1 MAAERIVWYRHPI
14 YAWKHRVRATKKVSR
29 STGGN
34 IFVFLFLLIFGC
46 FMAFPFLYA
55 ILQSFKP
62 MNELFLF
69 PPRFYVSNPTL
80 DNYVMLTQQANSLW
94 IPFTRYLFN
103 SAFVTVCA
111 TVGQV
116 FVCSMGAFVL
126 SKGRIKGKN
135 FIFTIVVTML
145 LFTGETTM
153 IPRYVI
159 MSWMHIIDTYLA
171 IILPAIGAP
180 MGLFLMKQFMQDG
193 IPDSLLES
201 ARLDGASPMR
211 IYWSVA
217 MPIAKPVWLTMIIFA
232 FQGIWSQE
240 GLEFIYDE
248 SIKMLPTLF
257 RQISAAGIARAGV
270 AAAAAVVLMI
280 PPIVVFI
287 TSQSK
292 VIDTM
297 AYSGIK

>member
-1 MAAERIVWYRHPI
+1 
-14 YAWKHRVRATKKVSR
+14 
-29 STGGN
+29 
-34 IFVFLFLLIFGC
+34 
-46 FMAFPFLYA
+46 
-55 ILQSFKP
+55 
-62 MNELFLF
+62 
-69 PPRFYVSNPTL
+69 
-80 DNYVMLTQQANSLW
+80 
-94 IPFTRYLFN
+94 
-103 SAFVTVCA
+103 
-111 TVGQV
+111 
-116 FVCSMGAFVL
+116 
-126 SKGRIKGKN
+126 
-135 FIFTIVVTML
+135 
-145 LFTGETTM
+145 
-153 IPRYVI
+153 
-159 MSWMHIIDTYLA
+159 
-171 IILPAIGAP
+171 
-180 MGLFLMKQFMQDG
+180 MQDG